1 MEQINRFAGKAEV
14 HRRQGE
20 LRAASALQEN
30 NSVVIGNREMFPQT
44 RFGCG
49 VDAFKFRRAVAHFHH
64 GHAGT
69 APIEQFFANAFEHGK
84 WQRTGACVEIENTI
98 HRRCG
103 SSG

>member
-69 APIEQFFANAFEHGK
+69 APIEQFFANALEHGK
-84 WQRTGACVEIENTI
+84 WQRTGACVEIENAI
-98 HRRCG
+98 HRR
-103 SSG
+103 